1 MFGSPVAF
9 WRRRGNASDGCPL
22 VSCERHVDYAALGR
36 YARRVPSTGAPN
48 GGNVKRER
56 RCCHGGAK
64 LTAGPAA
71 IALPFRLLSCSRSS
85 GLFWMLCSPGRRSQS
100 LAAAFGKSR
109 RLKSEG
115 ACDPRSNSITIRKHA
130 RRPPARAQLSPRS
143 QNFKL
148 PIQNCTY
155 EIRTPFINPE
165 RRQHL
170 QHCARSGRLRLK
182 RKNKLNTRRV
192 SRT

>member
-1 MFGSPVAF
+1 
-9 WRRRGNASDGCPL
+9 
-22 VSCERHVDYAALGR
+22 
-36 YARRVPSTGAPN
+36 
-48 GGNVKRER
+48 
-56 RCCHGGAK
+56 
-64 LTAGPAA
+64 
-71 IALPFRLLSCSRSS
+71 
-85 GLFWMLCSPGRRSQS
+85 MLCSPGQRSQS

-115 ACDPRSNSITIRKHA
+115 ACDPRSNSITIRKQA

-182 RKNKLNTRRV
+182 RKTNYTHAAFPELNTQALKALGRQPQRKQTHYRCV
-192 SRT
+192 DWQNTRNQIRNADGGPQDA